1 MASIFENIE
10 GSLSSFKCKYM
21 YMDKLFNGRLEAKKN
36 KSRLVDTVNIYI
48 NFESL
53 CNTIR
58 NKGVEKKL
66 EVLEK
71 KDSKLVY
78 RQMISNFINVAAHY
92 RKYFNR
98 HKVKTNIIFYYNEI
112 GEEYEDYNNSPLYED
127 YREHFFNS
135 LHSLDRFNVN
145 NMILDA
151 IPFMHII
158 TEYIEDVYFIGSKHV
173 ESSLIPFIF
182 MMEGYLPCNMNII
195 VSKDVYDLQYCNY
208 NCLVISRYASEPV
221 LLTKRNVMKFLC
233 YKNDMNVEEMDR
245 FIHPKLITFILACI
259 GDKKRSVYP
268 IRGLGFKTVYKQ
280 LLGLY
285 DAGYIFDDD
294 PDTMK
299 INSLMH
305 VLNKNESKLVKAE
318 SLASMIISQY
328 QVMDLESQ
336 YRVVNDTQKKLLTDQ
351 MVDKTDVG
359 ALMDIN
365 SRYFEDFPLMLME
378 LNQYNKNRDLDYQE

>member
-1 MASIFENIE
+1 MAKNIFEYVD
-10 GSLSSFKCKYM
+10 GSLCTFKCKYL

-36 KSRLVDTVNIYI
+36 KTRLVDTVNIYI

-53 CNTIR
+53 YNTIR
-58 NKGVEKKL
+58 NKNVEKHL
-66 EVLEK
+66 EVMDK
-71 KDSKLVY
+71 KDSKLLY
-78 RQMISNFINVAAHY
+78 RQIISGFINVAAHY

-98 HKVKTNIIFYYNEI
+98 HKVKTNIVFYYNEI
-112 GEEYEDYNNSPLYED
+112 GEDPEEYNNTPLYEE

-158 TEYIEDVYFIGSKHV
+158 TEYIEDVYFVGTRHV

-182 MMEGYLPCNMNII
+182 MMEGYLPCNMNMII
-195 VSKDVYDLQYCNY
+195 SKDVYDLQYCNY
-208 NCLVISRYASEPV
+208 NCLVISRYANEPV

-233 YKNDMNVEEMDR
+233 YKNNMDVERMTS
-245 FIHPKLITFILACI
+245 FMHPKLITFILACI
-259 GDKKRSVYP
+259 GDKKRSIYP
-268 IRGLGFKTVYKQ
+268 IHRMGFKTVYRQ
-280 LLGLY
+280 LMNLY

-305 VLNKNESKLVKAE
+305 VLNKNESKLVNAE
-318 SLASMIISQY
+318 SLASIIVSQY
-328 QVMDLESQ
+328 QVTDFESQ
-336 YRVVNDTQKKLLTDQ
+336 FRVVNDTQKKLLTDQ
-351 MVDKTDVG
+351 IVNKTDVG

-378 LNQYNKNRDLDYQE
+378 LNQYNKNRDLDY

>member
-378 LNQYNKNRDLDYQE
+378 LNQYNKNHDLDYQE